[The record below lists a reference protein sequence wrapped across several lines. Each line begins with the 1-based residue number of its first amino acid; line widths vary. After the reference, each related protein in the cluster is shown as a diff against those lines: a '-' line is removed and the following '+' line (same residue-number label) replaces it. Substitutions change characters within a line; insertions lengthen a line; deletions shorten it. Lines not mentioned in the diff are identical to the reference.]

1 MKQLPLTSALI
12 CAACSVAMAVVALGG
27 FYFAGFSWPVFAAMG
42 LTTALIFTAGWLLGW
57 RLARFLR
64 NLKTEF
70 SQIAERDTDPDG
82 LAAPPLEDF
91 RKLSEAWR
99 EARERITRIF
109 SSQKDFTVN
118 AAHELKTPLA
128 ALRVTGETALRS
140 TAHEEELRETIGAM
154 LEETLRVS
162 DVGRKTAHAC
172 PRGEWTAAR
181 RSRLSQGCRHGRRSR
196 GPPPSPG

>member
-12 CAACSVAMAVVALGG
+12 CAACCVAMAVVALGG

-42 LTTALIFTAGWLLGW
+42 LTTAVIFTAGWFLGG

-64 NLKTEF
+64 NLKAEF
-70 SQIAERDTDPDG
+70 SQIAERDTEPDG
-82 LAAPPLEDF
+82 LSAPPLEDF

-99 EARERITRIF
+99 ETRERITRIF

-140 TAHEEELRETIGAM
+140 TAHEDGIA
-154 LEETLRVS
+154 
-162 DVGRKTAHAC
+162 
-172 PRGEWTAAR
+172 
-181 RSRLSQGCRHGRRSR
+181 
-196 GPPPSPG
+196 